1 MLAVHLTYYAWDSD
15 RNGRVTKADLA
26 AGRIPLVNWSHTI
39 STSTKIVNDSLDATI
54 TALASGAKALTVT
67 AVREPARLLFRFRN
81 RHEPYDLA
89 ALSIAKQSFSQ
100 VVSCY
105 GCEKRRRSSRHS

>member
-1 MLAVHLTYYAWDSD
+1 MPRIFYGTGSVDETSKNIGRMLAVHLTYYARDSD

-54 TALASGAKALTVT
+54 TALASGAKAPAVT
-67 AVREPARLLFRFRN
+67 AL
-81 RHEPYDLA
+81 
-89 ALSIAKQSFSQ
+89 
-100 VVSCY
+100 
-105 GCEKRRRSSRHS
+105 